1 MWEMFRYVFNKIA
14 KTLLQTFLEIT
25 IVLYFDFVNIEVI

>member
-1 MWEMFRYVFNKIA
+1 MLEMFLIKLQ
-14 KTLLQTFLEIT
+14 KHLQTFLEIT